1 MHIKDQQRLDRVRAE
16 CRRLVTKR
24 SSFSAA
30 TGALPGGIAGAASD
44 IVNLRSLLPAIN
56 KKFGLDP
63 TQVDELDEQ
72 MKEQVA
78 VIVARIG
85 SGFIGKLITEG
96 MIATVLKQVGVRLA
110 TKTAASYVPVIG
122 SGVAAGLSFGMMKL
136 IGNKHVEDCYDVVGE
151 MLAAQASPTA
161 PSGAA

>member
-1 MHIKDQQRLDRVRAE
+1 MRIKDRQQLDRVRTE
-16 CRRLVTKR
+16 CPRLVTKR
-24 SSFSAA
+24 SLFSAA
-30 TGALPGGIAGAASD
+30 SGALPGGIAGAASD

-63 TQVDELDEQ
+63 TQIDELDEQ

-78 VIVARIG
+78 VTVARIG

-96 MIATVLKQVGVRLA
+96 MIAALLKQVGVRLA

-136 IGNKHVEDCYDVVGE
+136 IGNKHVEDCYELVGE
-151 MLAAQASPTA
+151 MLAAQASATA
-161 PSGAA
+161 PATAA